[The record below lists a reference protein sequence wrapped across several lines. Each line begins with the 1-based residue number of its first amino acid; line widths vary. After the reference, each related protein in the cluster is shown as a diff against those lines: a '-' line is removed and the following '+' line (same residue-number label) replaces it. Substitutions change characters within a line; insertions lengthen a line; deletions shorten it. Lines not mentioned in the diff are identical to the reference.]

1 MGSDKRWKTC
11 LWGNGMQMYFCIPS
25 GGRNG
30 VAYENDRNR
39 EIDRYA
45 DGTGDASQ
53 TPLGKKGFGR
63 VSGDLAG
70 VGDFALQCL
79 FWKKERGIHNR
90 YHMCFKLS

>member
-11 LWGNGMQMYFCIPS
+11 LWGNGVQMYFCIPS
-25 GGRNG
+25 WGRNG

-53 TPLGKKGFGR
+53 TPLGKNGFGR

-70 VGDFALQCL
+70 VGDFALQHL
-79 FWKKERGIHNR
+79 FWKKEWGIHN
-90 YHMCFKLS
+90 

>member
-1 MGSDKRWKTC
+1 MANEKG
-11 LWGNGMQMYFCIPS
+11 
-25 GGRNG
+25 
-30 VAYENDRNR
+30 RNR

-53 TPLGKKGFGR
+53 TPLGENGFGR

-90 YHMCFKLS
+90 YHMCIKLS